1 MTQYVQTKKQRID
14 VGQVGNANTGDIIYD
29 GGVKLN
35 DNLDALYNAFG
46 DIRLYDAG
54 KEGVGSQTLHAAGYF
69 QKLPTSY
76 YSRNIIEPGSQH
88 DLNTLVA
95 TFIVTLPTPKLGEQ
109 CRFIN
114 SNGSFATNKIVF
126 KAQAGGDIAGS
137 QELEISQGYVMV
149 EFTCTSDVNN
159 AAKWE
164 YKVLP
169 MFGDFSV
176 PVNNTVEVTRQ
187 TPVAIPL
194 FNKAMYE
201 GTKLILSASEVKA
214 GVKERTVSEVL
225 VMIDAEDNTI
235 YSDEYSVIYK
245 NDKIYSLEFIVD
257 RNIAVVRV
265 STTKDKIKFSIKSI
279 ETIKANI

>member
-1 MTQYVQTKKQRID
+1 MTQYVQSKKQKID

-35 DNLDALYNAFG
+35 TNLDALYNAFG

-54 KEGVGSQTLHAAGYF
+54 KDGVGSQTLHAAGYF

-88 DLNTLVA
+88 DLNTLVS
-95 TFIVTLPTPKLGEQ
+95 TFIVTLPAPKLGEQ

-114 SNGSFATNKIVF
+114 SNGSFDTNKIVF
-126 KAQAGGDIAGS
+126 KAQPGGDIKG
-137 QELEISQGYVMV
+137 QPELEISQGFVMI
-149 EFTCTSDVNN
+149 EFTCVSDVNN
-159 AAKWE
+159 ASKWD
-164 YKVLP
+164 YKVTP

-176 PVNNTVEVTRQ
+176 PVNSTVEVTKT
-187 TPVAIPL
+187 TPVTIPM

-201 GTKLILSASEVKA
+201 GTKLVLSASEIKA
-214 GVKERTVSEVL
+214 GVRERTISEVL
-225 VMIDAEDNTI
+225 VMIDPEDNKV
-235 YSDEYSVIYK
+235 YADEYSVIFK
-245 NDKIYSLEFIVD
+245 NEKIYSLEFLVD
-257 RNIAVVRV
+257 RNVAVVRV
-265 STTKDKIKFSIKSI
+265 TTTKDRIKFSIKSI

>member
-1 MTQYVQTKKQRID
+1 MTTYVQPKKQKID

-54 KEGVGSQTLHAAGYF
+54 KEGVGSQTLHACGYF

-76 YSRNIIEPGSQH
+76 YSRNAVESGSQH

-114 SNGSFATNKIVF
+114 SNGSFSTNKIVF
-126 KAQAGGDIAGS
+126 KAQAGGDIHGV
-137 QELEISQGYVMV
+137 QELEISQGFVMI
-149 EFTCTSDVNN
+149 EFTCVSDVNN
-159 AAKWE
+159 AAKWD
-164 YKVLP
+164 YKITP

-176 PVNNTVEVTRQ
+176 PINETVEVTKT
-187 TPVAIPL
+187 TPVSIPL
-194 FNKAMYE
+194 FNKVMYE
-201 GTKLILSASEVKA
+201 GTKLVLSAAETKA

-225 VMIDAEDNTI
+225 VMIDPEDNKI
-235 YSDEYSVIYK
+235 YADEYSVIFK
-245 NDKIYSLEFIVD
+245 NEKVYSLEFLVD
-257 RNIAVVRV
+257 RNVATVRV
-265 STTKDKIKFSIKSI
+265 STTKDRIKFSIKSI

>member
-1 MTQYVQTKKQRID
+1 MTTYVQSKKQKID

-29 GGVKLN
+29 GGVKVN

-76 YSRNIIEPGSQH
+76 YSRNAVESGSQH

-95 TFIVTLPTPKLGEQ
+95 TFIITMPTPKLGEQ

-114 SNGSFATNKIVF
+114 SNGSFSTNKIVF
-126 KAQAGGDIAGS
+126 KAQPGGDIRGLP
-137 QELEISQGYVMV
+137 ELEIDQGFIMI
-149 EFTCTSDVNN
+149 EFTCVSDVNN
-159 AAKWE
+159 ASKWD
-164 YKVLP
+164 YKIMP

-176 PVNNTVEVTRQ
+176 PVNETVEVTKT
-187 TPVAIPL
+187 TPVSIPL
-194 FNKAMYE
+194 FNKVAYE
-201 GTKLILSASEVKA
+201 GTKLVLSAAETKA
-214 GVKERTVSEVL
+214 GVKERTISEVL
-225 VMIDAEDNTI
+225 VMIDPEDNKI
-235 YSDEYSVIYK
+235 YADEYSVIFK
-245 NDKIYSLEFIVD
+245 NEKVYSLEFLVD
-257 RNIAVVRV
+257 RNVATVRV
-265 STTKDKIKFSIKSI
+265 STTKDRIKFSIKSI